1 MKTHPVNMCFSA
13 LPDHKNHWS
22 SYVGGDGLLKINVWI
37 LPSIFLI
44 RSSRGRPGSS
54 INKWPSY
61 SYDEPRLLNTV
72 LILVVGVH

>member
-1 MKTHPVNMCFSA
+1 M
-13 LPDHKNHWS
+13 
-22 SYVGGDGLLKINVWI
+22 LKINVGI